1 MSLLI
6 DANKGLLQ
14 LAAEPYDETIVQWIR
29 TVPQRRYRRQSHD
42 WCIPARREH
51 LLTVCSVIAELEE
64 RGIAVEISEAA
75 AARLARVD
83 TGRAILRG
91 GAIEIAGPYSE
102 RRLPAL
108 RALPER
114 RFDAER
120 KLWTVPLTRAG
131 ALAILALADDT
142 DELVMTQRARRALQR
157 SATASPSVKRN
168 ARDADA
174 PVEPTKAIAGSALAA
189 PHPRRRIRQPRPA
202 AHQRPRHRVVRT
214 HPSQSE
220 PRERRR
226 VSDATVNELLTSS
239 AATMGGV
246 REASRGRADTRV
258 VPAEAL
264 SPERRN
270 RRGAKSP
277 RAPVRSPRLAW
288 IGQARSLRVAARTAS
303 WRLVRWPSHETCR
316 LRTGATWRVGVPIL
330 RRPPS
335 AGVSPVATSRRI
347 GPFPAVGQF
356 G

>member
-14 LAAEPYDETIVQWIR
+14 LAAEPYDETIVRSIR

-83 TGRAILRG
+83 TGRAILRA

-131 ALAILALADDT
+131 ALAILALADNT

-157 SATASPSVKRN
+157 SATGSPPVKRN
-168 ARDADA
+168 ARDADV
-174 PVEPTKAIAGSALAA
+174 PLEST
-189 PHPRRRIRQPRPA
+189 RR
-202 AHQRPRHRVVRT
+202 
-214 HPSQSE
+214 
-220 PRERRR
+220 
-226 VSDATVNELLTSS
+226 
-239 AATMGGV
+239 
-246 REASRGRADTRV
+246 
-258 VPAEAL
+258 
-264 SPERRN
+264 
-270 RRGAKSP
+270 
-277 RAPVRSPRLAW
+277 
-288 IGQARSLRVAARTAS
+288 
-303 WRLVRWPSHETCR
+303 
-316 LRTGATWRVGVPIL
+316 
-330 RRPPS
+330 
-335 AGVSPVATSRRI
+335 SPVAHWRHHTRGAVFDNPARPRINVPGIGWCVRVRVNPGRGHGDSRAAQ
-347 GPFPAVGQF
+347 P
-356 G
+356 

>member
-6 DANKGLLQ
+6 DGNKGLLQ

-29 TVPQRRYRRQSHD
+29 TVPQRRYRRQSYD

-131 ALAILALADDT
+131 ALAILALADET
-142 DELVMTQRARRALQR
+142 DELVTTQRAR
-157 SATASPSVKRN
+157 
-168 ARDADA
+168 D
-174 PVEPTKAIAGSALAA
+174 ALARA
-189 PHPRRRIRQPRPA
+189 AMPASSSGRPELSDTGPGPARRSPIAHWRHYSSGPVFDNPA
-202 AHQRPRHRVVRT
+202 
-214 HPSQSE
+214 
-220 PRERRR
+220 RERIHVPGHGICVRVRVNPSGGRR
-226 VSDATVNELLTSS
+226 D
-239 AATMGGV
+239 
-246 REASRGRADTRV
+246 
-258 VPAEAL
+258 
-264 SPERRN
+264 
-270 RRGAKSP
+270 
-277 RAPVRSPRLAW
+277 
-288 IGQARSLRVAARTAS
+288 
-303 WRLVRWPSHETCR
+303 
-316 LRTGATWRVGVPIL
+316 
-330 RRPPS
+330 
-335 AGVSPVATSRRI
+335 
-347 GPFPAVGQF
+347 
-356 G
+356 